1 LERWNAAADDQLN
14 QLQKPAN
21 EQDEREGQQAEK
33 KWRQDFGNKIAD

>member
-1 LERWNAAADDQLN
+1 LERWHPAADNQLD
-14 QLQKPAN
+14 QLQKAAN